1 MSQGR
6 WQFQGKAIYC
16 FTEIASDFRKV
27 ALNRCFSF
35 QFCLFCSYL
44 FSHPYTQ
51 VYICTTLILFNHS
64 LCRCSLS
71 LGLLSPDLAY
81 VVNHSLFHW
90 IRLIF
95 IHLPYVMRN
104 ALVTSTYIILAYLAL
119 NGVNWLQ
126 CIFSLFSCFCKF
138 INCCCINLRSQ
149 PDFFYVT
156 SIS

>member
-71 LGLLSPDLAY
+71 LGLLPPDLAY
-81 VVNHSLFHW
+81 VVNHSLFH
-90 IRLIF
+90 ISLNSFNIYSSTLRLAQCFSYKYLHHVSIF
-95 IHLPYVMRN
+95 GFKWRKL
-104 ALVTSTYIILAYLAL
+104 TS
-119 NGVNWLQ
+119 VHFFSVFMFLQ
-126 CIFSLFSCFCKF
+126 I
-138 INCCCINLRSQ
+138 
-149 PDFFYVT
+149 Y
-156 SIS
+156 